1 MIHYLVLINS
11 SDSLQT
17 SYVITFIISLCLIL
31 QMCKNLISKILRCAS
46 KQRPWHHSI
55 SVRAR
60 MREFLPPILHK
71 SNFFKKKSTQIT
83 NRDTLV

>member
-17 SYVITFIISLCLIL
+17 SFVITFIISL
-31 QMCKNLISKILRCAS
+31 QMCKNLILKFLHCAS